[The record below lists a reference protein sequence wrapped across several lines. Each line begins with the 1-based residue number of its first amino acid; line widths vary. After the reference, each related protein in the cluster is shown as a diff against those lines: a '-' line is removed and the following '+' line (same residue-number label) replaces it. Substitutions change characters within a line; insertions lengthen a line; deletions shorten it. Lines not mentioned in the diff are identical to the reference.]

1 MSLMQNQKIQVVAL
15 QESIEYEPK
24 PKRKRSNEVVEV
36 LKNFMDIQQKRYD
49 DECQRK
55 EKMHSERMEIFGGF
69 LELLKKGAN
78 DAKK

>member
-1 MSLMQNQKIQVVAL
+1 
-15 QESIEYEPK
+15 
-24 PKRKRSNEVVEV
+24 
-36 LKNFMDIQQKRYD
+36 MDIQQKRYD

-55 EKMHSERMEIFGGF
+55 EKMSSERMEIFGSF

>member
-1 MSLMQNQKIQVVAL
+1 
-15 QESIEYEPK
+15 
-24 PKRKRSNEVVEV
+24 
-36 LKNFMDIQQKRYD
+36 MDTQQKRYD

-55 EKMHSERMEIFGGF
+55 KKMHSERMEIFGGF